1 MSRYLLDTVTLSELR
16 KKTKADA
23 AVLRW
28 QYAAQGQQAGV
39 SVVTMNEIWYGCRK
53 VAAKDPALLS
63 GWIWFGEILA
73 APALYTLLPITLDI
87 AKQAAEIRAAHGT
100 SYNDALI
107 AATALVHDLTLAT
120 RNEAD
125 FAGTCVTVV
134 NPWKHEPAV

>member
-23 AVLRW
+23 TVLRW

-53 VAAKDPALLS
+53 VAAQDPAFAQRLE
-63 GWIWFGEILA
+63 IWFDEILA
-73 APALYTLLPITLDI
+73 APALYNILPISLDI

-100 SYNDALI
+100 PYNDALI
-107 AATALVHDLTLAT
+107 AATALVYGLTLAT

-125 FAGTCVTVV
+125 FTGTGVTVV
-134 NPWKHEPAV
+134 NPWQWQP